1 MGIRAVVARRGD
13 AVRALAA
20 VAMTLAP
27 VPGLSAGAWAQTGA
41 PIDGDISGRAAQPA
55 YPAPQPNV
63 PPQQEPAYPGQ
74 SAPAYQAQPVAPL
87 ADAPAGTVPCAA
99 SGGGT
104 YHEQDLIGAA
114 TGVFGVGARDAAKV
128 IQSILRKQGEPNG
141 YIVGR
146 EAGGAF
152 IGGLRYGSGTL
163 CRKGAPP
170 APVSG
175 YGSYAGGPNGAFPG
189 AVYAGAGAPVYWT
202 GPSIGFDF
210 GANAA
215 RAFVLVYNLDRM
227 DELFHRFGAGEG
239 QAYFI
244 GGFNVS
250 YLRYGDVVLIPVRLG
265 AGLRLGVNAGY
276 MKFSAKQKW
285 MPF

>member
-1 MGIRAVVARRGD
+1 MGIWGVVAGRGR
-13 AVRALAA
+13 AVRALAGLA
-20 VAMTLAP
+20 VTLAP
-27 VPGLSAGAWAQTGA
+27 LPGLSAGAWAQTGA
-41 PIDGDISGRAAQPA
+41 PIDGDIASRPAPAPQSGYPVYPATQPA
-55 YPAPQPNV
+55 Y
-63 PPQQEPAYPGQ
+63 QQAPAYP
-74 SAPAYQAQPVAPL
+74 SPPPPPMAE
-87 ADAPAGTVPCAA
+87 APAGGVPCAA
-99 SGGGT
+99 SVGGT

-128 IQSILRKQGEPNG
+128 IQSILKKQGEPNG

-189 AVYAGAGAPVYWT
+189 AVYNGAGVPVYWT

-210 GANAA
+210 GASAA
-215 RAFVLVYNLDRM
+215 KAFVLVYNLDRM
-227 DELFHRFGAGEG
+227 DELYHRFGAGEG

-250 YLRYGDVVLIPVRLG
+250 YMRYGDVVLIPVRLG